1 MVGRGREEVID
12 LSEHYDSMAIRQFG
26 ARVNKTEDLQIGL
39 EEHLL
44 AGDNEMA
51 LAYAAAL
58 QVTAS
63 EIARAL
69 AQMVVD
75 E

>member
-1 MVGRGREEVID
+1 
-12 LSEHYDSMAIRQFG
+12 
-26 ARVNKTEDLQIGL
+26 
-39 EEHLL
+39 L